1 MNSIEQFDIDCL
13 KTARG
18 NLMKPLNYYYGD
30 SRQQKFW
37 RRLET
42 IVGKLDELIKIA
54 EDGRNEELQNMRE

>member
-1 MNSIEQFDIDCL
+1 MNSIAQFDIDCL

>member
-1 MNSIEQFDIDCL
+1 MNSIAQFDIDCL
-13 KTARG
+13 KTARD

-30 SRQQKFW
+30 SRQRKFW

-54 EDGRNEELQNMRE
+54 EDGRNEELQNMHK